1 MKESELMK
9 KKNVP
14 SKWEIELIAMLAIGF
29 VHETVKELIEMLDLE
44 NEKEDEREVINETH
58 NS

>member
-1 MKESELMK
+1 MK

-14 SKWEIELIAMLAIGF
+14 SKWEIELVAMLAIGF
-29 VHETVKELIEMLDLE
+29 VYETVKELIETLDLE
-44 NEKEDEREVINETH
+44 NEKEDDGEVKNETY